1 LVDILLHRVVACA
14 AVPLTGIDEELGR
27 LERSGLLRT
36 PRVLASA
43 DGPVCTIDGREV
55 VLLCSNDYL
64 GLSAHPA
71 VRRAVVRSVE
81 GQPVG
86 ACSSRLVSGTRASHR
101 VLEEQLAGWLGVERT
116 LLVSTGFMANLAV
129 MTTLAGPDDVVFSD
143 ELNHAS
149 IVQGCRLS
157 RARIEVFPHCDM
169 DALERGLSRARRAR
183 RRLVVTESIFSVDGD
198 EAPLADMWRLART
211 AGAALVVD
219 EAHALG
225 VLGPQ
230 GRGLCAAAGFVP
242 DVIVGT
248 LGKAF
253 GVMGAF
259 IAGTTDV
266 VRLHETRATAF
277 IYTTAPPP
285 LVAEAALAALE
296 VVRRADEERG
306 RVLTLATRLRAGIER
321 LGCVTGAG
329 HAHIVPQLV
338 PDISRALDVSLALL
352 ERGVFVQVLRP
363 PTVPAG
369 TERLRWSPTALHSS
383 THIDRAL
390 EALGEVLG

>member
-1 LVDILLHRVVACA
+1 
-14 AVPLTGIDEELGR
+14 VPLKGIDEELGR

-36 PRVLASA
+36 PRVLASPG
-43 DGPVCTIDGREV
+43 GPVCTIDGREV

-157 RARIEVFPHCDM
+157 RARIEVFPHGDM

-183 RRLVVTESIFSVDGD
+183 RRVVVTESIFSVDGD

-242 DVIVGT
+242 DVVVGT

-321 LGCVTGAG
+321 LGCMTGAG

-338 PDISRALDVSLALL
+338 PGISRALDVSLALL